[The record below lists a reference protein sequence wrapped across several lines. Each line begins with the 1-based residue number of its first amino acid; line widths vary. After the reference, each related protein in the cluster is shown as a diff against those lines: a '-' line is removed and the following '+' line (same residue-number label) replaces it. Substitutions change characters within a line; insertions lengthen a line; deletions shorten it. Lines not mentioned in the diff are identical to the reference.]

1 MIDPVTA
8 FAAAQA
14 AFSMTKKLI
23 GAGREIHDVTSELGK
38 WYEAC
43 SDLTK
48 AESQRKSPKLL
59 EKMSQGSESIER
71 EALDIIVRKKQLFEK
86 EKEIKFLLD
95 YRYGPGTYKQMSDL
109 RKQIRE
115 ERERTVYRAM
125 EAKRQIVN
133 NCAITALSFGILGV
147 LGGGIYLLMLALQ

>member
-59 EKMSQGSESIER
+59 ETMSQGSKSIER

-125 EAKRQIVN
+125 EAKRQIAS

-147 LGGGIYLLMLALQ
+147 LGGGIYLLILALA